1 MNKERKKN
9 MKILKKVLTQVQE
22 IFKFKQASKQASKQ
36 RKGGKL
42 YFNLSSKELRGGCRL
57 ATEVAL

>member
-1 MNKERKKN
+1 